1 MRPSE
6 VRQRILDDHAA
17 LRRLLADVQQ
27 ALAATPPSAPAIR
40 SLGESLRQRFLEH
53 LELEDRTLVPAL
65 RTIDAW
71 GEERAARLD
80 REHRHQRER
89 LDEIMGRLRP
99 EERAG
104 AELAGDLARLV
115 REILLDMEHEEKT
128 VLDENLLRD
137 DVVTTDVEA
146 G

>member
-17 LRRLLADVQQ
+17 LRRLLADIQETLGGS
-27 ALAATPPSAPAIR
+27 APHAPAIR
-40 SLGESLRQRFLEH
+40 ALGESLRQRLLEH
-53 LELEDRTLVPAL
+53 LELEERTLVPAL
-65 RTIDAW
+65 RTLDAW

-89 LDEIMGRLRP
+89 LDDIMGRLRR

-104 AELAGDLARLV
+104 AELAADLEQLV
-115 REILLDMEHEEKT
+115 REILLDMQHEEKT

-137 DVVTTDVEA
+137 DVVTTDVES